1 MTLATAEV
9 SGNQPA
15 RAKAIAAP
23 LMLAAAILLAW
34 EVSVRLLAVP
44 RYVLPPPTQ
53 IAAEIV
59 IDRRIIFSQLSVTLF
74 EILSGYA
81 LSCVVGFCLSI
92 LIVYKIVLED
102 SAPWAKELPLS
113 TSHSNR
119 SLRTEVSVAGKRNFQ
134 GRDRE
139 AETAT
144 EVQGRP
150 CRDKISLAT
159 PPIRG

>member
-9 SGNQPA
+9 SGNRPA

-44 RYVLPPPTQ
+44 SYVLPPPTQ

-81 LSCVVGFCLSI
+81 LHASWGF
-92 LIVYKIVLED
+92 
-102 SAPWAKELPLS
+102 A
-113 TSHSNR
+113 
-119 SLRTEVSVAGKRNFQ
+119 
-134 GRDRE
+134 
-139 AETAT
+139 
-144 EVQGRP
+144 
-150 CRDKISLAT
+150 
-159 PPIRG
+159 